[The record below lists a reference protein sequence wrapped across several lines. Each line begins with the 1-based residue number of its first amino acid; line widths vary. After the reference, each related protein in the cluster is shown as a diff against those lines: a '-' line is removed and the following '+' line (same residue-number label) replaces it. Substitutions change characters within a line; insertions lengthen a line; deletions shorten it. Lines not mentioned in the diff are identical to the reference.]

1 MAGSDD
7 NCDLGLQQRGG
18 GGHLNSPSSGIY
30 TNPQFQSG
38 KVAMNTMS
46 LGETSSGG
54 GGGNS
59 FFGTGWDP
67 MLSLA
72 HSGGGG
78 PSMAS
83 QIPISPY
90 GIYRN
95 QGINSGGHPVQ
106 FPNDPRFIGLAP
118 KLPCFGSGNFS
129 EIAGSFGGSERSQ
142 IANSGCPSNYT
153 SNKDGVTENNSR
165 NSSPDGN
172 KRKRL
177 PDYNSSKSPQGQ
189 FSSVQN
195 ENDAEQQK
203 DVSEGTLDDSNE
215 QNDKKLKG
223 KNPATSS
230 RGNSN
235 GKQAKDSSQ
244 DGQAPKD
251 DCVHLRARRGQ
262 ATNSHSL
269 AERVRREKISERM
282 KLLQDLVPG
291 CNKITGKAVML
302 DEIINYVQSLQQQV
316 EFLSMKL
323 ATVNPEVNFDIEQI
337 LSKDIL
343 HSRGLGSALHGFGPG
358 VPSSLHSPINP
369 LGAMQAMQCTNS
381 QLPNMSQAPN
391 TWEDELQSMIQ
402 MGLISNQALEN
413 MGLNGHMKVEL

>member
-1 MAGSDD
+1 MGSDD
-7 NCDLGLQQRGG
+7 NCDLGLQQSRGG
-18 GGHLNSPSSGIY
+18 GSHLNSPSSGIY
-30 TNPQFQSG
+30 TNPQSG
-38 KVAMNTMS
+38 KVTMS

-59 FFGTGWDP
+59 YFGTGWDP

-72 HSGGGG
+72 HSGGG

-83 QIPISPY
+83 QHHQIPISPY
-90 GIYRN
+90 GMYGN
-95 QGINSGGHPVQ
+95 QGGHPVQ

-153 SNKDGVTENNSR
+153 SNKDGIAENNSR

-172 KRKRL
+172 KRKRV

-189 FSSVQN
+189 FSSAQN
-195 ENDAEQQK
+195 ETDTEQQK
-203 DVSEGTLDDSNE
+203 DVSEGGLDDSNE
-215 QNDKKLKG
+215 QNDKKSKAG

-235 GKQAKDSSQ
+235 GKTKDNSQ

-323 ATVNPEVNFDIEQI
+323 ATVNPEVNFDIDQI

-343 HSRGLGSALHGFGPG
+343 HSRSLGAALHGFGPG
-358 VPSSLHSPINP
+358 ATSSLHPSLNP
-369 LGAMQAMQCTNS
+369 LAGMQALQCTNP
-381 QLPNMSQAPN
+381 QLPNMSQAPPG

>member
-1 MAGSDD
+1 MGTDD

-18 GGHLNSPSSGIY
+18 GSRLNSPSSGIY
-30 TNPQFQSG
+30 TNPQSG

-54 GGGNS
+54 GNS
-59 FFGTGWDP
+59 YFGWDP

-72 HSGGGG
+72 HSGGA
-78 PSMAS
+78 SMAS
-83 QIPISPY
+83 QHHQISISPY
-90 GIYRN
+90 GIFGN
-95 QGINSGGHPVQ
+95 QGGHPIQ
-106 FPNDPRFIGLAP
+106 FPSDPRFIGLAP

-153 SNKDGVTENNSR
+153 SNKDGITENNSR

-172 KRKRL
+172 KRKRV

-195 ENDAEQQK
+195 ETDTEQQK
-203 DVSEGTLDDSNE
+203 DVSEGTLDDANE
-215 QNDKKLKG
+215 QNDKKLKAG

-235 GKQAKDSSQ
+235 GKLAKDNSQ

-282 KLLQDLVPG
+282 KLLQELVPG

-343 HSRGLGSALHGFGPG
+343 HSRGLGAAFHGFGPG
-358 VPSSLHSPINP
+358 ATSSLHPSINT
-369 LGAMQAMQCTNS
+369 LGTMQAIQCTNP
-381 QLPNMSQAPN
+381 QLPNMSQAPPS